1 MSGKKIGYVRVST
14 VEQHTDRQL
23 AGITLDKV
31 FEDKCSG
38 KDTNRPQLTACL
50 EYLRDG
56 DTLYIHSIDRLARSL
71 RDLLN
76 IVQGLLA
83 RKVSIKFIKEGMEF
97 NSDTTN
103 PTQDLY
109 LKILGAV
116 AEFERALIKERQADG
131 IALARQ
137 RNAYDKCGR
146 KPSLTPKQIEDIKGR
161 LSRGETVSALAK
173 EYGVSRQTI
182 YVNCK
187 GFKKDWYPGVLEKS
201 SEKSSDFFC
210 RYRYP

>member
-1 MSGKKIGYVRVST
+1 MSGKQIGYIRVST
-14 VEQHTDRQL
+14 IDQNTDRQL
-23 AGITLDKV
+23 HGIELDKV

-38 KDTNRPQLTACL
+38 KDANRPQLKACL

-56 DTLYIHSIDRLARSL
+56 DTLVVHSIDRLARSL

-76 IVQGLLA
+76 IVQDLLA
-83 RKVSIKFIKEGMEF
+83 RKVSIRFVKENMDF
-97 NSDTTN
+97 NGDKPN

-109 LKILGAV
+109 LNILGAV
-116 AEFERALIKERQADG
+116 AEFERQMIRERQKEG
-131 IALARQ
+131 ILLARQ

-146 KPSLTPKQIEDIKGR
+146 KPSLTPKQIEDIKAR
-161 LSRGETVSALAK
+161 LALGETVSALAK

-187 GFKKDWYPGVLEKS
+187 GFKKD
-201 SEKSSDFFC
+201 
-210 RYRYP
+210 

>member
-97 NSDTTN
+97 NSDTSN

-116 AEFERALIKERQADG
+116 AEFERQMIRERQREG
-131 IALARQ
+131 ILLARQ

-146 KPSLTPKQIEDIKGR
+146 KPSLTPKQIEDIKAR
-161 LSRGETVSALAK
+161 LTRGETVSALAK

-187 GFKKDWYPGVLEKS
+187 GFKKD
-201 SEKSSDFFC
+201 
-210 RYRYP
+210 

>member
-23 AGITLDKV
+23 AGFELDKV

-38 KDTNRPQLTACL
+38 KDSNRPQLQACL

-56 DTLYIHSIDRLARSL
+56 DTLVVHSIDRLARSL

-76 IVQGLLA
+76 IVQELLA
-83 RKVSIKFIKEGMEF
+83 RKVSIRFIKEGMDF
-97 NSDTTN
+97 NGDNPN

-109 LKILGAV
+109 LNILGAV
-116 AEFERALIKERQADG
+116 AEFERALIRERQAEG

-137 RNAYDKCGR
+137 RNAYDRCGR
-146 KPSLTPKQIEDIKGR
+146 KPSLTPKQIDEIKLR
-161 LSRGETVSALAK
+161 LANGEAIAPIAR
-173 EYGVSRQTI
+173 EYKVSRKTI
-182 YVNCK
+182 YLHCK
-187 GFKKDWYPGVLEKS
+187 GFKKY
-201 SEKSSDFFC
+201 
-210 RYRYP
+210 

>member
-1 MSGKKIGYVRVST
+1 MSGKTVFYARVSSL
-14 VEQHTDRQL
+14 EQRADRQVT
-23 AGITLDKV
+23 GISVDKV

-38 KDTNRPQLTACL
+38 KDTNRPQLQACL

-56 DTLYIHSIDRLARSL
+56 DTLVVHSIDRLARSL

-76 IVQGLLA
+76 IVQELLA
-83 RKVSIKFIKEGMEF
+83 RKVSIRFIKEGMDF
-97 NSDTTN
+97 NGDNPN

-109 LKILGAV
+109 LNILGAV
-116 AEFERALIKERQADG
+116 AEFERALIRERQAEG

-161 LSRGETVSALAK
+161 LALGEPLAPIAK

-187 GFKKDWYPGVLEKS
+187 GFKRD
-201 SEKSSDFFC
+201 
-210 RYRYP
+210 

>member
-71 RDLLN
+71 RDLLD

-116 AEFERALIKERQADG
+116 AEFERQMIRERQREG
-131 IALARQ
+131 ILLARQ

-146 KPSLTPKQIEDIKGR
+146 KPALTPKQIEEIKER
-161 LSRGETVSALAK
+161 LTRGEGVVSLAK

-187 GFKKDWYPGVLEKS
+187 GYKKD
-201 SEKSSDFFC
+201 
-210 RYRYP
+210 

>member
-1 MSGKKIGYVRVST
+1 MSGKQIGYIRVST
-14 VEQHTDRQL
+14 IDQNTDRQL
-23 AGITLDKV
+23 HGIELDKV

-38 KDTNRPQLTACL
+38 KDTNRPQLKACL

-56 DTLYIHSIDRLARSL
+56 DTLVVHSIDRLARSL

-76 IVQGLLA
+76 IVQDLLA
-83 RKVSIKFIKEGMEF
+83 RKVSIRFVKENMDF
-97 NSDTTN
+97 NGDKPN

-109 LKILGAV
+109 LNILGAV
-116 AEFERALIKERQADG
+116 AEFERQMIRERQKEG
-131 IALARQ
+131 ILLARQ

-146 KPSLTPKQIEDIKGR
+146 KPSLTPKQIEDIKAR
-161 LSRGETVSALAK
+161 LALGEPLAPIAK

-187 GFKKDWYPGVLEKS
+187 GYNKD
-201 SEKSSDFFC
+201 
-210 RYRYP
+210 